1 MTLIHHCFT
10 CYTRTRQVDEEYYA
24 ALVVGDRV
32 WSDLN
37 ANGLQD
43 AGEAGIE
50 NVVVSLYE
58 VATGTLIGTR
68 ASDSTGK
75 YQCKYY
81 LFLFF

>member
-1 MTLIHHCFT
+1 M
-10 CYTRTRQVDEEYYA
+10 
-24 ALVVGDRV
+24 VGDRV

-43 AGEAGIE
+43 AGEPGID

-58 VATGTLIGTR
+58 AATGTLIGTR
-68 ASDSTGK
+68 ASDVTGK